1 MTDTVIIAGTSFT
14 ANEVAMLEAFYNESI
29 DCCGACDE
37 HENMSW
43 MNANDLRKE
52 LGGTKQSIGGTM
64 ASLIEKGAIADSGE
78 SSRGLRIN
86 DFTINT
92 WVAEYFNSLEE

>member
-1 MTDTVIIAGTSFT
+1 MTMINGVSFT
-14 ANEVAMLEAFYNESI
+14 NNELAMLEAFYNESI

-37 HENMSW
+37 NENMSW

-52 LGGTKQSIGGTM
+52 LGGTKQTIGGTM
-64 ASLIEKGAIADSGE
+64 SSLLEKGAIADSGE

-86 DFTINT
+86 DFYLNT
-92 WVAEYFNSLEE
+92 WVAEYFNSLDES

>member
-1 MTDTVIIAGTSFT
+1 MTMINGVSFT
-14 ANEVAMLEAFYNESI
+14 DKELAMLEAFYNESI

-37 HENMSW
+37 NENMSW

-52 LGGTKQSIGGTM
+52 LGGTKQTIGGTM
-64 ASLIEKGAIADSGE
+64 SSLLEKGAIADSGE

-86 DFTINT
+86 DFYLNT
-92 WVAEYFNSLEE
+92 WVAEYFNSLPES

>member
-1 MTDTVIIAGTSFT
+1 MTMINGVSFT
-14 ANEVAMLEAFYNESI
+14 DNELAMLEAFYNESI

-37 HENMSW
+37 NENMSW

-52 LGGTKQSIGGTM
+52 LGGTKQTIGGTM
-64 ASLIEKGAIADSGE
+64 SSLLEKGAIADSGE

-86 DFTINT
+86 DFYLNT
-92 WVAEYFNSLEE
+92 WVAEYFNSLPES